1 MDDHQRNI
9 DQADNRYTGP
19 ETDGQ
24 YAPVPG
30 FVQVH
35 NQYTGNVCKKF
46 SRICRILLKFFSEQE
61 KKFREARCLYAKKRQ
76 EITASLRSIV
86 ESGLIDV

>member
-35 NQYTGNVCKKF
+35 NQYMGNVCKKIF
-46 SRICRILLKFFSEQE
+46 PDLPDSFKIFF
-61 KKFREARCLYAKKRQ
+61 
-76 EITASLRSIV
+76 
-86 ESGLIDV
+86 